1 MVYPLK
7 SDIIEIGLIG
17 LVRFKLQ
24 QTGRAKMKEVKS
36 LMVSKVTIDENR
48 CKGCGLCVRA
58 CPKKIMQLSKTKL
71 NEKGYHP
78 AEVIDQEACIACASC
93 AWSCP
98 DTVITVEKE

>member
-1 MVYPLK
+1 MRLFA
-7 SDIIEIGLIG
+7 IGA
-17 LVRFKLQ
+17 
-24 QTGRAKMKEVKS
+24 GRLNIKEVIS

-78 AEVIDQEACIACASC
+78 AECIDQAACIACASC
-93 AWSCP
+93 AWTCP
-98 DTVITVEKE
+98 DAVITVEKE

>member
-1 MVYPLK
+1 MRLFA
-7 SDIIEIGLIG
+7 IGAGDLNI
-17 LVRFKLQ
+17 
-24 QTGRAKMKEVKS
+24 KEVIS

-78 AEVIDQEACIACASC
+78 AEVIDQESCIACASC
-93 AWSCP
+93 ARTCP
-98 DTVITVEKE
+98 DAVITVEKE